1 MFDKSHFVLPDIYN
15 PSPKMQRFIRLKG
28 LMDTKC
34 AANLRLL
41 ATKNN
46 INRASDYHY
55 LNLAVTQS
63 TAPVNGID
71 YIHPVVKPN
80 VDYSAA
86 VISKGLMQNGEIN
99 FEFVPDNED
108 DTAAARQATEMVHKL
123 VNQNNDPHFILQ
135 HWILDAL
142 LHKNGEMM
150 VSPNREF
157 ITRYVNTTGTNDQ
170 LQAFEAQAAD
180 AGLTVL
186 RTKKRKTSVN
196 LEQVMKE
203 SQQWMVGAE
212 EQKAQY
218 INDSIQSKLLAASQG
233 DDEGLYQGVL
243 TPEEDIPLS
252 EADAEL
258 SAAIARNTVYSAEYK
273 LTGYNLNIRF
283 TPIAQHYWMCN
294 PTIINIQDQDFCGF
308 YDPMSI
314 QEATEKFPDLDLEKF
329 MEFAEYSNV
338 GAYQAG
344 SLLNNLAI
352 HARDSVPINGLP
364 STGYAAQDA
373 TARQVT
379 ILTTWNRFDIDGDGE
394 LELMEIIYS
403 GQYIISAREVE
414 FIPVANMCPRPL
426 PQNFYG
432 MSLAESLVPAQEYMT
447 AAHRAEIQLG
457 LLTATPR
464 LGVKPDRLDFEML
477 QDGEA
482 AIFILDSKFDP
493 ATDVYPVPPPSG
505 NLSFIEVAMSRLQ
518 QDVMALVG
526 MTTPSDTFTPEVMS
540 PGNSGA
546 KLQLAMGPNQL
557 IQDNIV
563 KNCAQGLEDAL
574 WLVWRT
580 LVQYSDD
587 YGVKKLAQ
595 QFNPDK
601 EPIFLD
607 GKNFDDMNFCERKII
622 HIDLALG
629 MASEENSLQRIQAIK
644 QAQTGLVQEVMA
656 GVQSNAITPQSFKK
670 MRRPYED
677 MMYVLGVKDA
687 NTYLLTE
694 EEVMAMAKQAQEAA
708 SQKQPSPDDLKTKAE
723 TELDQAKTQE
733 IIAKISGQ
741 HPSLASQMARD
752 NSQIARD
759 NSQTAKDL
767 AIANKTNSDVAGT
780 SADRQLEAISLLK
793 QHKATNY

>member
-1 MFDKSHFVLPDIYN
+1 MFDRSHFVTTEIYN
-15 PSPKMQRFIRLKG
+15 PTGRMERFIRLKG
-28 LMDTKC
+28 LLDTKC

-63 TAPVNGID
+63 TEPVNGID
-71 YIHPVVKPN
+71 YIHPVVKPM
-80 VDYSAA
+80 VDYSTA

-135 HWILDAL
+135 HWIMDAL

-150 VSPNREF
+150 ISPDREQ
-157 ITRYVNTTGTNDQ
+157 ITRYVKTKGTADQ
-170 LQAFEAQAAD
+170 LQAFEAQAGD

-186 RTKKRKTSVN
+186 RTAKRKTSVN

-203 SQQWMVGAE
+203 TQQWTQGATE
-212 EQKAQY
+212 ERKQLIKDNILQRLKLASE
-218 INDSIQSKLLAASQG
+218 NDETALTSKLLNPG
-233 DDEGLYQGVL
+233 DDVVTEG
-243 TPEEDIPLS
+243 
-252 EADAEL
+252 ADA
-258 SAAIARNTVYSAEYK
+258 AFQDAVNRNTVYDAEYK
-273 LTGYNLNIRF
+273 LTGYNLNIKFR
-283 TPIAQHYWMCN
+283 PIAQHYWMCN
-294 PTIINIQDQDFCGF
+294 PTIINIQEQDFCGF

-314 QEATEKFPDLDLEKF
+314 QEATERYADLDLEKF
-329 MEFAEYSNV
+329 MMFAEYSNV

-364 STGYAAQDA
+364 STGYAAQDP

-379 ILTTWNRFDIDGDGE
+379 VLTVWNRYDIDGDGE
-394 LELMEIIYS
+394 LELVEIIYS
-403 GQYIISAREVE
+403 GTYIISAREVE

-464 LGVKPDRLDFEML
+464 IGVKPDRVDFEMI

-493 ATDVYPVPPPSG
+493 ATDVYPMPPPSG
-505 NLSFIEVAMSRLQ
+505 NLAFIEVAMSRLQ
-518 QDVMALVG
+518 QDIMGLVG
-526 MTTPSDTFTPEVMS
+526 MTTPTDTFTPEVMS

-580 LVQYSDD
+580 LIQYSDD

-595 QFNPDK
+595 QYNPDK

-607 GKNFDDMNFCERKII
+607 GQSYDEMDFCERKII
-622 HIDLALG
+622 HIDLAVG
-629 MASEENSLQRIQAIK
+629 MASEENALQRIQAIK
-644 QAQTGLVQEVMA
+644 AAQTGLIQEVA
-656 GVQSNAITPQSFKK
+656 QAVQMNAITPESFKK

-677 MMYVLGVKDA
+677 MMYTLGVKQAD
-687 NTYLLTE
+687 TYLLTE
-694 EEVMAMAKQAQEAA
+694 EEVMALAKQSQQAA
-708 SQKQPSPDDLKTKAE
+708 SQKQPSPDDLKTKAQ

-741 HPSLASQMARD
+741 HPT
-752 NSQIARD
+752 
-759 NSQTAKDL
+759 TAKDL
-767 AIANKTNSDVAGT
+767 ATANKENADVAGT
-780 SADRQLEAISLLK
+780 SADRQLEAIALMK

>member
-1 MFDKSHFVLPDIYN
+1 MFDKSHFVVSEVYN
-15 PSPKMQRFIRLKG
+15 PKGAMERFLHLKRI
-28 LMDTKC
+28 MDQKC

-63 TAPVNGID
+63 TEPVNGID

-80 VDYSAA
+80 IDYSAA
-86 VISKGLMQNGEIN
+86 VISKGLIQNGEIN

-108 DTAAARQATEMVHKL
+108 DTAAARQATEMVHKI

-150 VSPNREF
+150 VSPNREQ
-157 ITRYVNTTGTNDQ
+157 ITRYVKSRGTADQ

-186 RTKKRKTSVN
+186 RTSKRKSTVN

-203 SQQWMVGAE
+203 TQQWGQGATE
-212 EQKAQY
+212 ERSKY
-218 INDSIQSKLLAASQG
+218 INDSILQRLKLASEG
-233 DDEGLYQGVL
+233 DDTGLNENLL
-243 TPEEDIPLS
+243 TPEEDVFNS
-252 EADAEL
+252 ESDQAIQDA
-258 SAAIARNTVYSAEYK
+258 INRNTVYDAEYK
-273 LTGYNLNIRF
+273 LTGYNLSIRF

-314 QEATEKFPDLDLEKF
+314 QEAFERFPDIDLEKF
-329 MEFAEYSNV
+329 MQFAEYSNV

-364 STGYAAQDA
+364 STGYAAQDP

-379 ILTTWNRFDIDGDGE
+379 VLTTWNRYDIDNDGE
-394 LELMEIIYS
+394 LELVEIIYS

-464 LGVKPDRLDFEML
+464 IGVKPDRVDFEMI

-482 AIFILDSKFDP
+482 AIFILDTKFDP
-493 ATDVYPVPPPSG
+493 ATDVYPMPAPSG
-505 NLSFIEVAMSRLQ
+505 NLGFIEVAMSRLQ

-546 KLQLAMGPNQL
+546 KLQLAMGPNQI
-557 IQDNIV
+557 IQDNII

-580 LVQYSDD
+580 LVQYGDD
-587 YGVKKLAQ
+587 YGVRKLAQ
-595 QFNPDK
+595 QYSPTK

-607 GKNFDDMNFCERKII
+607 AQSYDNMDFCERKII

-629 MASEENSLQRIQAIK
+629 MASEENALQRIQAIK
-644 QAQTGLVQEVMA
+644 AAQTGLAQEVMA
-656 GVQSNAITPQSFKK
+656 GVQSNAITPEAFKK

-677 MMYVLGVKDA
+677 MLYVLGVKEAD
-687 NTYLLTE
+687 TYLLTQD
-694 EEVMAMAKQAQEAA
+694 EVMAMVKQAQEAA
-708 SQKQPSPDDLKTKAE
+708 SQRQPSPDDLKTKAE

-741 HPSLASQMARD
+741 HPA
-752 NSQIARD
+752 I
-759 NSQTAKDL
+759 AKDL
-767 AIANKTNSDVAGT
+767 AQANKTNSDVAGT
-780 SADRQLEAISLLK
+780 SADRQLEAIALLR